1 MVKYYLLFLS
11 LVERKKY
18 VAMEQKIM
26 EKKKQHVQVHYKLNK
41 SK

>member
-18 VAMEQKIM
+18 VPMEQKIM
-26 EKKKQHVQVHYKLNK
+26 EKKKTACARALQIKQK
-41 SK
+41 